1 MLAATV
7 VLSAVALWV
16 PAEPPA
22 APMIATGEP
31 ASMAPRPPAGE
42 PGRGDI
48 LPARLP
54 AQRLEP
60 ARFDPFVGV
69 VPPPPEP
76 PPAPRPVVAA
86 PLAPPPAPEAP
97 VLAYRYLGRM
107 TDPTGQ
113 QHVYLA
119 KGDTAVV
126 VAVGTKLDEGYV
138 VEAIGPAEIRLHYP
152 PLGAHAAI
160 PVPPEAEPSSR

>member
-7 VLSAVALWV
+7 VLSAIALWV
-16 PAEPPA
+16 PEEPPA
-22 APMIATGEP
+22 GPGYAPSELA
-31 ASMAPRPPAGE
+31 AMAPRSPAGE
-42 PGRGDI
+42 PGRADM
-48 LPARLP
+48 LPAKLP

-69 VPPPPEP
+69 APPPPEP
-76 PPAPRPVVAA
+76 PPAPRPVAAA
-86 PLAPPPAPEAP
+86 PPAPPPAPEAP

-119 KGDTAVV
+119 KADAVV
-126 VAVGTKLDEGYV
+126 VVTVGMRLEEGYM
-138 VEAIGPAEIRLHYP
+138 VEAIGPSEIRLHYP